1 MQAGSGF
8 DGMRQALSEAL
19 ATPNLRRL
27 QLSWAA
33 SAVGGWI
40 FFVTLAV
47 YAYDAGGAAAV
58 GIAALVRMVP
68 AGLAAPVAG
77 LLADR
82 HPRRDVML
90 GAIVVRAI
98 LLTALAAGVSAGVPI
113 GVVLVG
119 AALFTVVTTAHKPAQ
134 AALLP
139 HLAQTPRQL
148 GASNA
153 VWSGIDNAAFLVGSL
168 LAGALIANAGT
179 TTAFFVTAGVF
190 AFAALPLARIP
201 RDPVPDYRLAG
212 TGERAPIKDLAG
224 GFQEV
229 WRDGRLRLVVGFLS
243 LTTLIEGMADVL
255 VVVVAIQLLDLG
267 GAGVGWLNGSWGL
280 GGLIGGAVALSLLR
294 RGRLATGLAAGGLL
308 VAVPLMGLAAVN
320 VADGAGLLL
329 ILLGVGYA
337 LIEVAGL
344 SLLQRLTSDDVLA
357 RAFAVVESSYWITTG
372 LGAILAPAVVTLLGP
387 RGALVAV
394 GATLALAVLLRWRA
408 LLRFEGEAPVPEETF
423 KVLRGVSVF
432 APLPIATVENVSRR
446 MAELRY
452 HPGQVVIAEGDEG
465 DRFYVVAEGVLDV
478 TCERGSFA
486 PVASGDFF
494 GEIALLRD
502 VPRTATVTAREE
514 TVLYALDRD
523 SFLCAVGA
531 HRCAGTVARRRAE
544 SRLNKVPVG

>member
-1 MQAGSGF
+1 
-8 DGMRQALSEAL
+8 
-19 ATPNLRRL
+19 
-27 QLSWAA
+27 
-33 SAVGGWI
+33 
-40 FFVTLAV
+40 
-47 YAYDAGGAAAV
+47 
-58 GIAALVRMVP
+58 
-68 AGLAAPVAG
+68 
-77 LLADR
+77 
-82 HPRRDVML
+82 
-90 GAIVVRAI
+90 
-98 LLTALAAGVSAGVPI
+98 
-113 GVVLVG
+113 
-119 AALFTVVTTAHKPAQ
+119 
-134 AALLP
+134 
-139 HLAQTPRQL
+139 
-148 GASNA
+148 
-153 VWSGIDNAAFLVGSL
+153 
-168 LAGALIANAGT
+168 
-179 TTAFFVTAGVF
+179 
-190 AFAALPLARIP
+190 
-201 RDPVPDYRLAG
+201 
-212 TGERAPIKDLAG
+212 
-224 GFQEV
+224 
-229 WRDGRLRLVVGFLS
+229 
-243 LTTLIEGMADVL
+243 
-255 VVVVAIQLLDLG
+255 
-267 GAGVGWLNGSWGL
+267 
-280 GGLIGGAVALSLLR
+280 
-294 RGRLATGLAAGGLL
+294 
-308 VAVPLMGLAAVN
+308 MGLAAVS

-372 LGAILAPAVVTLLGP
+372 LGAILAPAVVMLLGP

-446 MAELRY
+446 IAKLHY
-452 HPGQVVIAEGDEG
+452 HPGQVVITEGDEG

-514 TVLYALDRD
+514 TLLYALDRD